1 MYKRI
6 QKRTAENLL
15 FFFVLTHRSHP
26 VYTEAAETLGRE
38 GDELFDWC
46 ILGLCALMLGLAI
59 FIVAI
64 FPVGAL
70 MFIVAFLLITC
81 GIGCMRRR

>member
-1 MYKRI
+1 M
-6 QKRTAENLL
+6 
-15 FFFVLTHRSHP
+15 
-26 VYTEAAETLGRE
+26 
-38 GDELFDWC
+38 FDWC

-70 MFIVAFLLITC
+70 MFIVAFLLVAC